1 MEQKFFFFDIDN
13 TLAVWPEGKIPDSAQ
28 YSLDE
33 LKRRGHRVAL
43 ATGRIQVD
51 AKRFAEQAGLTDFV
65 ADGGHS
71 VTVNNELVSMIGMDR
86 DACINY
92 LEYLESH
99 NIPWA
104 VTDRNKLGRI
114 TPYKE
119 ILDWHPNWDVFKTT
133 VDPNFDFHNVEEFY
147 KIYVF
152 FKEGEEE
159 EKEIEHMTHK
169 LIRYGDG
176 CVLYEP
182 MEKALGIRNMLD
194 HLV

>member
-1 MEQKFFFFDIDN
+1 MIRRACGTEIFLFDIDN

-119 ILDWHPNWDVFKTT
+119 ILDWHPNWDVLK
-133 VDPNFDFHNVEEFY
+133 
-147 KIYVF
+147 
-152 FKEGEEE
+152 
-159 EKEIEHMTHK
+159 
-169 LIRYGDG
+169 RQ
-176 CVLYEP
+176 
-182 MEKALGIRNMLD
+182 
-194 HLV
+194 

>member
-28 YSLDE
+28 YCLDE

-65 ADGGHS
+65 ADGGRS
-71 VTVNNELVSMIGMDR
+71 ITVNNELVSMIGMDR
-86 DACINY
+86 DACIKY

-119 ILDWHPNWDVFKTT
+119 ILEWNPNWDVFKTT
-133 VDPNFDFHNVEEFY
+133 VDPDFDFHSVEEFY
-147 KIYVF
+147 NC
-152 FKEGEEE
+152 
-159 EKEIEHMTHK
+159 
-169 LIRYGDG
+169 L
-176 CVLYEP
+176 LYTSP
-182 MEKALGIRNMLD
+182 SPRD
-194 HLV
+194 S